1 MSSINLYRT
10 KYIPLHIILW
20 VATWFFFVYFF
31 SYNATNTDFA
41 VWFSSFLLP
50 VTMATTYFMVYYLIP
65 KYLLQKRYVLF
76 SLYSFY
82 TVVFSTYA
90 IMLTIFGS
98 FIFLS
103 NLKIANVPPM
113 SRNFIF
119 VLILVYLVVGLVSFI
134 SVLNHNF
141 ETMSKN
147 KSLENK
153 VLAAE
158 LQLKGQELTYLKKQI
173 HPHFLFNTLN
183 TIYSFALSGS
193 KQTPEVIL
201 KLSNLLDYIL
211 YQVQQS
217 EVFLTEELAHLEEY
231 ITLEKIRFKDTLDIH
246 FEVLGNIS
254 SWKIPPMLLIP
265 FVENAF
271 KHGRIVE
278 GKLTI
283 TIQAKIDKGYFEFNV
298 KNSII
303 DDEIEDTTKGLGLE
317 NIHKRLQL
325 LYGDAYKLHVH
336 KDEYFYSTMLAINKL
351 MS

>member
-1 MSSINLYRT
+1 MNSINLYKT
-10 KYIPLHIILW
+10 KYIPLHILLW

-31 SYNATNTDFA
+31 SYNATDSNFA
-41 VWFSSFLLP
+41 LWFSSFLLP
-50 VTMATTYFMVYYLIP
+50 VTMGTTYFMVYYLIP
-65 KYLLQKRYVLF
+65 KYLLEKRYVQF

-113 SRNFIF
+113 SRNFVF

-147 KSLENK
+147 KSLENQ
-153 VLAAE
+153 VLTAE
-158 LQLKGQELTYLKKQI
+158 LQLKGQELIYLKKQI

-193 KQTPEVIL
+193 QQTPEVIL

-211 YQVQQS
+211 YQVQQPS
-217 EVFLTEELAHLEEY
+217 VLLSEELAHLEEY
-231 ITLEKIRFKDTLDIH
+231 ITLEKIRFKDTLAIH
-246 FEVLGNIS
+246 FQVNGNING
-254 SWKIPPMLLIP
+254 WQIPPMLLIP

-283 TIQAKIDKGYFEFNV
+283 SIIATIDKGNFKFEV
-298 KNSII
+298 ANSIFN
-303 DDEIEDTTKGLGLE
+303 DEEEEHTKGIGLE

-325 LYGDAYKLHVH
+325 LYGNAYTLSVERKESIYRTVL
-336 KDEYFYSTMLAINKL
+336 EINQL
-351 MS
+351 TN